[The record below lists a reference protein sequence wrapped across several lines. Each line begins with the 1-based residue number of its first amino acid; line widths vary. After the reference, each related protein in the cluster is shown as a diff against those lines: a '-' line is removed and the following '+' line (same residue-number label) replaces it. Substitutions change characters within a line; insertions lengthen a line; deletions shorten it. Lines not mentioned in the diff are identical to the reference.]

1 MQSVCVL
8 LLLLLLHVVIINKR
22 NSLCSSGRRQCRVG
36 ATLMRGLCETVE
48 EGGLEDGPG
57 L

>member
-36 ATLMRGLCETVE
+36 ASLMRGLCETVE